1 MAKHVRYDFY
11 YRSRQRLFTAFLA
24 ASTSLL
30 GLGLIFALSTGLLGS
45 AATKTDPL
53 YSRAQ
58 DVVTKTQYL
67 APVDLIA
74 RDITGDYTGYQIEVC
89 NNSAY
94 YPKPSPV
101 PDSRFAVKLTNL
113 TTGYSFTS
121 NKIYQAPQ
129 GGRCFSSAAIACV
142 AVGSNC
148 ADNVSLEARVDLF
161 NDIPEINEANNSLK
175 KTF

>member
-1 MAKHVRYDFY
+1 MVKRFRYDFY

-30 GLGLIFALSTGLLGS
+30 GLGLIFALSTGFLGS

-58 DVVTKTQYL
+58 DVTKTQYF

-74 RDITGDYTGYQIEVC
+74 RDIRGDYSSYHIEVC
-89 NNSAY
+89 NNTAY

-113 TTGYSFTS
+113 
-121 NKIYQAPQ
+121 
-129 GGRCFSSAAIACV
+129 
-142 AVGSNC
+142 
-148 ADNVSLEARVDLF
+148 
-161 NDIPEINEANNSLK
+161 
-175 KTF
+175 